1 MRIAQIER
9 LIREALAPDSVS
21 VTDLSHLHKGHAG
34 DRPYG
39 QSHYHAV
46 ITAAAFA
53 GQNRVARQ
61 RLVFAALGTMVGNE
75 VHALSLDLRAPGET
89 R

>member
-1 MRIAQIER
+1 MRIAEVER
-9 LIREALAPDSVS
+9 RIRDAIAPESLLVL
-21 VTDLSHLHKGHAG
+21 DLSHLHKGHAG

-46 ITAAAFA
+46 ITASAFA
-53 GQNRVARQ
+53 GKTRVARQ
-61 RLVFAALGTMVGNE
+61 RMVFAALGSLIGNE
-75 VHALSLDLRAPGET
+75 VHALSMALQAPDG

>member
-1 MRIAQIER
+1 MRIAEIEQR
-9 LIREALAPDSVS
+9 LRAALSPESLS

-34 DRPYG
+34 DRAFG

-61 RLVFAALGTMVGNE
+61 RLVFAALGAMVGNE

>member
-1 MRIAQIER
+1 MRIAEVER
-9 LIREALAPDSVS
+9 LIRQAIAPESLMVL
-21 VTDLSHLHKGHAG
+21 DLSHLHKGHAG

-46 ITAAAFA
+46 ITASAFE
-53 GQNRVARQ
+53 GKNRVARQ
-61 RLVFAALGTMVGNE
+61 RMVFAALGTLVGNE
-75 VHALSLDLRAPGET
+75 VHALSMDLQTPAT